1 MELGKRQK
9 QNGAGLARFALLRCW
24 LRTASACQPPH
35 GGKGRRV
42 DRQTRQGIGRQGAA
56 HIGPVLAGGQARCCR
71 TITVN
76 SFVKKREGE
85 DKKRTKF
92 TEIKRREVTLGRRLS
107 TVDMKTSQILHFP
120 PFCPFSP

>member
-1 MELGKRQK
+1 M
-9 QNGAGLARFALLRCW
+9 CVVY
-24 LRTASACQPPH
+24 T
-35 GGKGRRV
+35 
-42 DRQTRQGIGRQGAA
+42 
-56 HIGPVLAGGQARCCR
+56 CR

-107 TVDMKTSQILHFP
+107 TVDMKNIADSTFSPI
-120 PFCPFSP
+120 FCPFSP